1 MKEENIERVTNELD
15 TWQYLNELP
24 DSLYG
29 FTLDKSR
36 NIDGNV
42 YDFFSYTNKEARKS
56 ATAYYH
62 EETNEYKL
70 RVKIGLTEFCRIEFI
85 APSLSVFETLLKK
98 QFSDMVKD
106 FGTFNLDK
114 VSILLRDKHII
125 DWDYGKKLPEELEGF
140 NLFIRPSEPF
150 HMTNGSYIVF
160 DYCDFAIESNF
171 IIYYNVLRDEFYGE
185 ARIRN
190 IPDMTYDFDSNTL
203 PELEG
208 RLDEHL
214 VHRLQEIRKRAA
226 M

>member
-125 DWDYGKKLPEELEGF
+125 DWDYGKRLPEKLEGF
-140 NLFIRPSEPF
+140 SLFIHPSEPF

-160 DYCDFAIESNF
+160 DYCDFVIESNF

-203 PELEG
+203 SELEG

-214 VHRLQEIRKRAA
+214 VHRLQEIRKRAT